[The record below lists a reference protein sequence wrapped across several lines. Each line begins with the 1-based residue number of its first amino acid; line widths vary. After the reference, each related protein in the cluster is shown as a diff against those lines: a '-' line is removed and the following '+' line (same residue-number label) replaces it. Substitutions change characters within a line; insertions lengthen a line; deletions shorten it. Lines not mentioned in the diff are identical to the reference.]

1 MRGHPNS
8 REQKM
13 FIMDLVNGALTS
25 WGTSTY
31 DWLQRSMHG
40 YQ

>member
-1 MRGHPNS
+1 
-8 REQKM
+8 
-13 FIMDLVNGALTS
+13 VNGALTS